1 MTNGIQQKTL
11 GWFSIF
17 RLGLVQACLGAVVVL
32 MTSTLNRLM
41 VVELSMAA
49 TVPGFLVGMHYAVQ
63 LSRPKWGLISDLE
76 NNRTKWINLGML
88 ILGIGANL
96 ATLSLVLFHSNP
108 VLAMLLSIIAYT
120 LIGIGVGASGT
131 SLLALMAKHTAERR
145 RPAAAMITWLMM
157 IFGIAMTAGI
167 VGMLLVP
174 YSFELLLKIVAG
186 LTVLTMIISLAATW
200 KIENNLDEIRQTD
213 EEKAPL
219 LEELKSLWEH
229 SKTRNF
235 TIFVFLSMTAYFM
248 QELILEPYA
257 GIVFQYTPSETTSLS
272 GMQNGGVFI
281 GMLTV
286 GILATALKLGTLKS
300 WVQAGCFG
308 SCFMLI
314 SIMLLGQFNSS
325 FPLEFAVI
333 GLGFFNGMFAVA
345 AIGSMMSLAG
355 SGSKS
360 REGTRMGL
368 WGAAQAIA
376 AGFGGLLGTILVD
389 LLQVA
394 NLSPVNAYGMVFS
407 LEAGLF
413 ALAALLASTS
423 ITFNKNYGKN
433 IAIPGE

>member
-1 MTNGIQQKTL
+1 
-11 GWFSIF
+11 
-17 RLGLVQACLGAVVVL
+17 
-32 MTSTLNRLM
+32 
-41 VVELSMAA
+41 
-49 TVPGFLVGMHYAVQ
+49 
-63 LSRPKWGLISDLE
+63 
-76 NNRTKWINLGML
+76 
-88 ILGIGANL
+88 
-96 ATLSLVLFHSNP
+96 
-108 VLAMLLSIIAYT
+108 
-120 LIGIGVGASGT
+120 
-131 SLLALMAKHTAERR
+131 
-145 RPAAAMITWLMM
+145 
-157 IFGIAMTAGI
+157 
-167 VGMLLVP
+167 MLLVP
-174 YSFELLLKIVAG
+174 YSFGLLLKIVAG
-186 LTVLTMIISLAATW
+186 LTVLTMIVSFVSTW
-200 KIENNLDEIRQTD
+200 KIENNLDEIQQTD
-213 EEKAPL
+213 EDKAPL

-257 GIVFQYTPSETTSLS
+257 GIVFQYTPSQTTSLS

-286 GILATALKLGTLKS
+286 GILATALKFGTLKS
-300 WVQAGCFG
+300 WVQGGCFG
-308 SCFMLI
+308 SCFMLL
-314 SIMLLGQFNSS
+314 SIMLLGQINSS
-325 FPLEFAVI
+325 LPLELAVV

-355 SGSKS
+355 SGSKR

-394 NLSPVNAYGMVFS
+394 DLSPVNAYGMVFS
-407 LEAGLF
+407 LEASLF

>member
-1 MTNGIQQKTL
+1 MSTYIHQNTL

-17 RLGLVQACLGAVVVL
+17 RLGLVQACLGAVVVI

-49 TVPGFLVGMHYAVQ
+49 TVPGFLVGLHYAVQ

-88 ILGIGANL
+88 ILGVGANL
-96 ATLSLVLFHSNP
+96 ATLSLVLFNSNP
-108 VLAMLLSIIAYT
+108 FLAILLSIFAYT
-120 LIGIGVGASGT
+120 LIGLGVGAAGT
-131 SLLALMAKHTAERR
+131 SLLALMAKHTSERR

-157 IFGIAMTAGI
+157 IFGIAMTAGV
-167 VGMLLVP
+167 VGALLDP
-174 YSFELLLKIVAG
+174 YSFGLLLRIVAG
-186 LTVLTMIISLAATW
+186 LTVLTLIVSIVSTW
-200 KIENNLDEIRQTD
+200 KIENSLDKIKQKDGEQL
-213 EEKAPL
+213 PL

>member
-1 MTNGIQQKTL
+1 MTTYVHQNTL

-17 RLGLVQACLGAVVVL
+17 RLGLVQACLGAVVVI

-49 TVPGFLVGMHYAVQ
+49 TVPGFLVGLHYAVQ

-96 ATLSLVLFHSNP
+96 ATLSLMFFDSNP
-108 VLAMLLSIIAYT
+108 FLAMLLSIFSYT
-120 LIGIGVGASGT
+120 LIGLGVGASGT

-157 IFGIAMTAGI
+157 IFGIAVTAGF
-167 VGMLLVP
+167 VGVLLNP
-174 YSFELLLKIVAG
+174 YSIELLLRIVAG
-186 LTVLTMIISLAATW
+186 LTVLTLIVSIISTW
-200 KIENNLDEIRQTD
+200 KIENSLDKVRRKGV
-213 EEKAPL
+213 EKVPL

-308 SCFMLI
+308 SCLMLI
-314 SIMLLGQFNSS
+314 AIMLLGQFNSS

-389 LLQVA
+389 LLQMV

-407 LEAGLF
+407 LEASLF
-413 ALAALLASTS
+413 VLAALLASTS

>member
-1 MTNGIQQKTL
+1 MTTYVHQNTL

-17 RLGLVQACLGAVVVL
+17 RLGLVQACLGAVVVI

-49 TVPGFLVGMHYAVQ
+49 TVPGFLVGLHYAVQ

-96 ATLSLVLFHSNP
+96 ATLSLMFFESNP
-108 VLAMLLSIIAYT
+108 FLAMLLSIFSYT
-120 LIGIGVGASGT
+120 LIGLGVGASGT

-157 IFGIAMTAGI
+157 IFGIAVTAGV
-167 VGMLLVP
+167 VGVLLNP
-174 YSFELLLKIVAG
+174 YSIELLLRIVAG
-186 LTVLTMIISLAATW
+186 LTVLTLIVSIISTW
-200 KIENNLDEIRQTD
+200 KIENSLDKVRRKGV
-213 EEKAPL
+213 EKVPL

-314 SIMLLGQFNSS
+314 SIMLLGQFYNS

-389 LLQVA
+389 LLQVV

-407 LEAGLF
+407 LEASLF
-413 ALAALLASTS
+413 VLAALLASTS

>member
-1 MTNGIQQKTL
+1 L
-11 GWFSIF
+11 
-17 RLGLVQACLGAVVVL
+17 
-32 MTSTLNRLM
+32 
-41 VVELSMAA
+41 
-49 TVPGFLVGMHYAVQ
+49 
-63 LSRPKWGLISDLE
+63 D
-76 NNRTKWINLGML
+76 
-88 ILGIGANL
+88 
-96 ATLSLVLFHSNP
+96 
-108 VLAMLLSIIAYT
+108 
-120 LIGIGVGASGT
+120 
-131 SLLALMAKHTAERR
+131 
-145 RPAAAMITWLMM
+145 
-157 IFGIAMTAGI
+157 
-167 VGMLLVP
+167 P
-174 YSFELLLKIVAG
+174 YSFGLLLRIVAG
-186 LTVLTMIISLAATW
+186 LTVLTLIVSIVSTW
-200 KIENNLDEIRQTD
+200 KIENSLDKIEQKD
-213 EEKAPL
+213 GEKVPL

>member
-1 MTNGIQQKTL
+1 MSTYVHQNTL

-17 RLGLVQACLGAVVVL
+17 RLGLVQACLGAVVVI

-49 TVPGFLVGMHYAVQ
+49 TVPGFLVGLHYADQ

-96 ATLSLVLFHSNP
+96 ATLSLMFFDSNP
-108 VLAMLLSIIAYT
+108 FLAMLLSIFSYT
-120 LIGIGVGASGT
+120 LIGLGVGASGT

-157 IFGIAMTAGI
+157 IFGIAVTAGF
-167 VGMLLVP
+167 VGVLLNP
-174 YSFELLLKIVAG
+174 YSIELLLRIVAG
-186 LTVLTMIISLAATW
+186 LTVLTLIVSIISTW
-200 KIENNLDEIRQTD
+200 KIENSLDKVRRKGV
-213 EEKAPL
+213 EKVPL

-308 SCFMLI
+308 SCLMLI
-314 SIMLLGQFNSS
+314 AIMLLGQFNSS

-389 LLQVA
+389 LLQMV

-407 LEAGLF
+407 LEASLF
-413 ALAALLASTS
+413 VLAALLASTS